1 MFSKMRLKEH
11 CVSSEEEKANG
22 DEIATYNHLKVS
34 NKDNGVKR
42 FLTRTGN
49 TCITRSNNKL
59 HLGRLEFKK
68 KKC

>member
-34 NKDNGVKR
+34 NKDNGVQR
-42 FLTRTGN
+42 FSKVFDKDRKYMY
-49 TCITRSNNKL
+49 NKEQQQIASWEV
-59 HLGRLEFKK
+59 GI
-68 KKC
+68 